1 MKNALIF
8 AGLVALSVLY
18 LLEVDFSSLS
28 WLNVAAFIIIALTLV
43 PLLWKLIAGI
53 VRRVREKRA
62 DDEEQERAD
71 SNK

>member
-28 WLNVAAFIIIALTLV
+28 WLNVAAFIIIALTLI
-43 PLLWKLIAGI
+43 PLLWKLIASI

>member
-43 PLLWKLIAGI
+43 PLLWKLIASI

>member
-18 LLEVDFSSLS
+18 LLEVDFLSLS
-28 WLNVAAFIIIALTLV
+28 WLNVAAFIIIALTLI
-43 PLLWKLIAGI
+43 PLLWKLIASI

>member
-43 PLLWKLIAGI
+43 PLLWKLIASI

-71 SNK
+71 SNN

>member
-43 PLLWKLIAGI
+43 PLLWKLIASI

-62 DDEEQERAD
+62 DGEEQERAA